1 MAVLWCRIVLRLE
14 VEVIGEEHG
23 GVLKNGIAAIGGCRG
38 LVDEELMDGIEGR
51 CELCDQ
57 LWSDCGVVRC
67 LSSIALEFCV
77 SGGNE
82 KRSRQKIRG
91 SP

>member
-1 MAVLWCRIVLRLE
+1 MLCVKAKIAG
-14 VEVIGEEHG
+14 GERG
-23 GVLKNGIAAIGGCRG
+23 GVLKNAIVVIGDCHG
-38 LVDEELMDGIEGR
+38 LVDEELTDGIERR

-82 KRSRQKIRG
+82 KHSRQKIRG
-91 SP
+91 SA